1 MLSIVNDD
9 SDVDDDDVDD
19 DDVDDNDDVHLFRL
33 RTKTLPVL
41 P

>member
-9 SDVDDDDVDD
+9 SDVDD

-33 RTKTLPVL
+33 RTKTLPEL